1 MDSGL
6 LCEFVYRMAGRE
18 SVNSEFELIRY
29 NDNLPARIDIK
40 QGVISTTYH
49 WHKEIELVYV
59 MDGAV
64 TIKINTQDRSLHA
77 DEFVLINSV
86 ENHRLSAE
94 NAQCLI
100 LDISYEFAAQFDESL
115 YSSVFKVISGSG
127 AEEELHNLLW
137 QLSRT
142 VNESDL
148 PDLRQY
154 SLITEI
160 LHVLFVQCRHETP
173 NAVKESE
180 NIQSRHVKL
189 ALEYIEQHFREEF
202 TEKSV
207 AELLGI
213 QSVYLSRRFKEATG
227 KSFTDYVLE
236 YRLKR
241 AMDALVDKGMTIEE
255 ATKAGGFPSKRTFIA
270 KCKRAYGITPFQL
283 LKQQQ
288 SGKAPLMELNFK

>member
-1 MDSGL
+1 M
-6 LCEFVYRMAGRE
+6 
-18 SVNSEFELIRY
+18 NSEFELIRY

-40 QGVISTTYH
+40 QGEINTLYH
-49 WHKEIELVYV
+49 WHKEIELIYV
-59 MDGAV
+59 LDGELE
-64 TIKINTQDRSLHA
+64 ININNTAQTLHT
-77 DEFVLINSV
+77 DSV
-86 ENHRLSAE
+86 ENHSLSAE
-94 NAQCLI
+94 NVKCLI
-100 LDISYEFAAQFDESL
+100 LDISYEFATRFDKTL

-160 LHVLFVQCRHETP
+160 LHVLFVQCRHENP
-173 NAVKESE
+173 NAVKEGE
-180 NIQSRHVKL
+180 NIQSRHVK
-189 ALEYIEQHFREEF
+189 
-202 TEKSV
+202 
-207 AELLGI
+207 LLGI

-227 KSFTDYVLE
+227 KSFTEYVLE

-241 AMDALVDKGMTIEE
+241 AMDALVNKGMTIEE

-288 SGKAPLMELNFK
+288 SGNAPLMELNFK

>member
-1 MDSGL
+1 M
-6 LCEFVYRMAGRE
+6 
-18 SVNSEFELIRY
+18 NSEFELIRY

-115 YSSVFKVISGSG
+115 YSSVFKVIGGSG

-160 LHVLFVQCRHETP
+160 LHVLFVQCRHENL
-173 NAVKESE
+173 NAVKEGE
-180 NIQSRHVKL
+180 KVQSRHVKL
-189 ALEYIEQHFREEF
+189 AIEYIEQHYREEF
-202 TEKSV
+202 TEKGV
-207 AELLGI
+207 AEILGV
-213 QSVYLSRRFKEATG
+213 QPVYLVQRFKEATG
-227 KSFTDYVLE
+227 KPFAEYVMEFRLE
-236 YRLKR
+236 R
-241 AMDALVDKGMTIEE
+241 AMDALINKGMPIDD
-255 ATKAGGFPSKRTFIA
+255 AADYGGFPSKRTFIA

>member
-115 YSSVFKVISGSG
+115 YSSVFKVIGGSG

-227 KSFTDYVLE
+227 KPFTEYVMEFRLE
-236 YRLKR
+236 R
-241 AMDALVDKGMTIEE
+241 AMDALINKGMPIDD
-255 ATKAGGFPSKRTFIA
+255 AADYGGFPSKRTFIA

>member
-1 MDSGL
+1 M
-6 LCEFVYRMAGRE
+6 
-18 SVNSEFELIRY
+18 NSEFELIRY

-40 QGVISTTYH
+40 QGEINMPYH

-59 MDGAV
+59 LDGALE
-64 TIKINTQDRSLHA
+64 INVNNTAQMLHT
-77 DEFVLINSV
+77 DEFRLINSV

-115 YSSVFKVISGSG
+115 YSSVFKVIGGSG

-227 KSFTDYVLE
+227 KPFTEYVMEFRLE
-236 YRLKR
+236 R
-241 AMDALVDKGMTIEE
+241 AMDALINKGMPIDD
-255 ATKAGGFPSKRTFIA
+255 AADYGGFPSKRTFIA

>member
-1 MDSGL
+1 M
-6 LCEFVYRMAGRE
+6 
-18 SVNSEFELIRY
+18 NSEFELIRY
-29 NDNLPARIDIK
+29 NDNLPARIEIK
-40 QGVISTTYH
+40 QGEINTLYH
-49 WHKEIELVYV
+49 WHKEIELIYV
-59 MDGAV
+59 LDGELE
-64 TIKINTQDRSLHA
+64 ININNSAQTLHT
-77 DEFVLINSV
+77 DEFRLINSV
-86 ENHRLSAE
+86 ENHSLSGE
-94 NAQCLI
+94 NAKCLI

-127 AEEELHNLLW
+127 AEDELHNLLW

-142 VNESDL
+142 MNEKDL

-160 LHVLFVQCRHETP
+160 LHVLFVQCRHENP
-173 NAVKESE
+173 NAVKEGE

-189 ALEYIEQHFREEF
+189 ALEYIEQHYREEF

-227 KSFTDYVLE
+227 KSFTEYVLE
-236 YRLKR
+236 YRLRR
-241 AMDALVDKGMTIEE
+241 AMDALVNKGMTIEE

-288 SGKAPLMELNFK
+288 SGKAPLMDINFQ